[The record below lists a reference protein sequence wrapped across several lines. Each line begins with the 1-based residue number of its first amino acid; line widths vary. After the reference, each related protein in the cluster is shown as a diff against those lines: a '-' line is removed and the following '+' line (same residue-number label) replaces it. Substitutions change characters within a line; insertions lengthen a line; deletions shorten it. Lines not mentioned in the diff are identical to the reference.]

1 MRLTIEDFKV
11 VAEFATHWGDEDSA
25 QHINNL
31 VYLRWAETVR
41 VQYFEAIGM
50 DASFSGDVA
59 GPILA
64 WQDCKYIF
72 PMTHPDVAVV
82 GARCIEVLEDRYI
95 IETGI
100 FSKQHKR
107 IVAITKQSI
116 VPYNYAKLCKVPLP
130 EAWREGVMRVDGI
143 GSDD

>member
-1 MRLTIEDFKV
+1 MPLSLSDFNIQ
-11 VAEFATHWGDEDSA
+11 ARFSTHWGDEDSA
-25 QHINNL
+25 RHINNL

-50 DASFSGDVA
+50 DASFTGDVA

-72 PMTHPDVAVV
+72 PMTHPDVAIV
-82 GARCIEVLEDRYI
+82 GARCVEVLEDRII
-95 IETGI
+95 IETGV
-100 FSKQHKR
+100 FSEKHGR
-107 IVAITKQSI
+107 IVAITRQSI

-130 EAWREGVMRVDGI
+130 ESWKEGIRLVEEG
-143 GSDD
+143 